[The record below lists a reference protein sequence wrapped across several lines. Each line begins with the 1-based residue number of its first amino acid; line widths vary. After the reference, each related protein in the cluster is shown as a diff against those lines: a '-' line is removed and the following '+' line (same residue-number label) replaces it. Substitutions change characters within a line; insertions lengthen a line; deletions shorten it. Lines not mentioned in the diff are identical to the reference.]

1 MYYYSALG
9 ERWWLEGIEAAAR
22 DRLNKRY
29 RQIDIWEERLDNIIG
44 HRAGMWVDIKNGL
57 LEASPKSIKT
67 ADESISFTIQDIC
80 EEFGLELE
88 RLSRREKRRIEDAIK
103 HLGCETYGTRMS
115 GGSRVTVY
123 RPTEEYLV
131 SLSNYR
137 MLIRDN
143 ISLDREEF

>member
-1 MYYYSALG
+1 MLF
-9 ERWWLEGIEAAAR
+9 GI
-22 DRLNKRY
+22 
-29 RQIDIWEERLDNIIG
+29 I
-44 HRAGMWVDIKNGL
+44 
-57 LEASPKSIKT
+57 ASLVIHNVSFGV
-67 ADESISFTIQDIC
+67 ISY

-123 RPTEEYLV
+123 RPTEEYLI